1 MELNYL
7 YMFHALFVLGVV
19 LKLVLIDTVIGA
31 FAGDEEGNVLL
42 KKFTGKDINDL
53 VQRAL
58 QLEEGKPS
66 QEFGAAA
73 EEAASSYGG
82 DVVFIVED
90 EQHAKFLRNKGFDF
104 EISAG
109 YGGVLGLRAKLPELA
124 VEAGFIKTVDEWT
137 TFLNNLTLQMTR
149 MKLRKV
155 AEKRDLLAIQAIR
168 AIDDIDKTINLF
180 AARLREWYSIH
191 FPELDDLVADH
202 LNYARVVAELGS
214 RERITKDALMKL
226 GFGETKAE
234 RIEKAGKKSMGAEL
248 SDFDIAQIQTL
259 ADIMLKMYRL
269 RESLTDYI
277 SKVMREVAPN
287 ITELVGPLLG
297 ARLLSL
303 AGSLENLAKAPAST
317 IQVLGAEKA
326 LFRALR
332 TGGRPPKHGI
342 IFQYPEIHTSPKW
355 QRGKI
360 ARALATKLAI
370 AAKADFFTGRYIADR
385 LKKELLERI
394 DEVKRLYAK
403 PPQRPQREE
412 ARRKP
417 PRKGKKGRRRFKD
430 KRKK

>member
-1 MELNYL
+1 
-7 YMFHALFVLGVV
+7 LGVV
-19 LKLVLIDTVIGA
+19 LKFVLIDSVIGA
-31 FAGDEEGNVLL
+31 FGGDEEGNVIV
-42 KKFTGKDINDL
+42 KITAGKELNDL
-53 VQRAL
+53 VQRAIA
-58 QLEEGKPS
+58 LEEGEPS
-66 QEFGAAA
+66 QEFA
-73 EEAASSYGG
+73 EAVEELVNSYGK
-82 DVVFIVED
+82 DITLVVED
-90 EQHAKFLRNKGFDF
+90 DSHARVLRNKDISF
-104 EISAG
+104 EIEPGHSGILA
-109 YGGVLGLRAKLPELA
+109 LRSKLPELA
-124 VEAGFIKTVDEWT
+124 AENGFIKSPDEWGE
-137 TFLNNLTLQMTR
+137 FLNTLAMQMTR

-202 LNYARVVAELGS
+202 LNYAKIVFELGS
-214 RERITKDALMKL
+214 RESITKEALMKL
-226 GFGETKAE
+226 GFGQGKAE
-234 RIEKAGKKSMGAEL
+234 RIEKASKKSMGAEL

-259 ADIMLKMYRL
+259 ADIMLKMSTL

-277 SKVMREVAPN
+277 SKVMKEVAPN

-370 AAKADFFTGRYIADR
+370 AAKADYFTGRYIADK

-394 DEVKRLYAK
+394 EEIKKLYAK
-403 PPQRPQREE
+403 PPQRPQKERPE
-412 ARRKP
+412 AKRRP
-417 PRKGKKGRRRFKD
+417 PKKGRGKGRRRFKG